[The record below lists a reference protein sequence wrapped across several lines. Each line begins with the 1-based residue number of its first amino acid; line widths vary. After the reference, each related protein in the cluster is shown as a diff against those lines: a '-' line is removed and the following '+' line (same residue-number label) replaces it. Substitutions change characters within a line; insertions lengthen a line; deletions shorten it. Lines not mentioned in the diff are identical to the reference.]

1 MEPLEIRPNLVI
13 PADELHADRVC
24 SGGPGGQHVN
34 TTASKVRLSWG
45 YQASRVLTDPQKAW
59 LRDHVPPRF
68 FADGGATIHVACDEE
83 RSQHLNLE
91 ACRER
96 LVATIRAGLHR
107 PKARIKTKP
116 GKAAKARRQD
126 AKSAHGRKKAG
137 RQVRHD
143 D

>member
-1 MEPLEIRPNLVI
+1 MDPLEIRPNLVI
-13 PADELHADRVC
+13 PPDELHADRVC

-34 TTASKVRLSWG
+34 TTASKVRLTWG
-45 YQASRVLTDPQKAW
+45 YQASRILSPAQKEW
-59 LRDHVPPRF
+59 LRGHVPPRF
-68 FADGGATIHVACDEE
+68 FADGGATLHVACDEE

-96 LVATIRAGLHR
+96 LVSIIRQGLHR
-107 PKARIKTKP
+107 PKLRIKTKP
-116 GKAAKARRQD
+116 GRAAKARRVD
-126 AKSAHGRKKAG
+126 AKSAQGKKKQN